1 MGQGLILG
9 YIIVVIA
16 ASSGEEIY
24 FVFMQTVDKTPV
36 VFTVAAINKGAVQQ
50 AKLTQH

>member
-9 YIIVVIA
+9 YIIVAIP
-16 ASSGEEIY
+16 ASSGTEIY
-24 FVFMQTVDKTPV
+24 FVFMQAVGKNPV